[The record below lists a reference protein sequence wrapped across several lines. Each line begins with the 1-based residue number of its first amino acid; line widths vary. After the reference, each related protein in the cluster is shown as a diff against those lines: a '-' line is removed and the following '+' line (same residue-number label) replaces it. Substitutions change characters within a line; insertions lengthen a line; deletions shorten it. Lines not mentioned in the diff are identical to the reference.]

1 MLSSCPSPSHSFTS
15 LSDVSSVVTMVLYT
29 EGTEVTTIRA
39 VLSLVELTGWWRTAV
54 TQCDP
59 SFDREPRVLC
69 LRVPVTP

>member
-1 MLSSCPSPSHSFTS
+1 
-15 LSDVSSVVTMVLYT
+15 MVLYT
-29 EGTEVTTIRA
+29 EGTEVNTIRA